1 MSEPDLVEML
11 CLDAG
16 LRQPQAEGVLGFLLQ
31 NLQTRLSPD
40 AYDAVAA
47 IIPNPEHCLECA
59 PAPGGGLLGGLASL
73 GGEKARLLMEMN
85 QALNALNIPNTRA
98 RIIGEC
104 LQEFVET
111 HHPQLLPVFKDLL

>member
-59 PAPGGGLLGGLASL
+59 PTPGAGSWEVWRPWVVKKPGCSW
-73 GGEKARLLMEMN
+73 K
-85 QALNALNIPNTRA
+85 
-98 RIIGEC
+98 
-104 LQEFVET
+104 
-111 HHPQLLPVFKDLL
+111 